1 MCVVLFCRH
10 ERVAKKHQGWF
21 TSCAQ
26 SASQSAPTGLLL
38 FFEKEVG
45 QVYSQRQ
52 CQTICPALLT
62 VSDLKLLHLK
72 NELHCCLFT
81 VRSVSSSRF
90 TVFCA
95 HGIFVWVFPEMA
107 YTKFMTTCMLHFLES
122 CPRIIPAN
130 PTTNHTHDFEA
141 MFWNIRFL
149 NWIRKSWWSS
159 PVAVKSRI
167 QFLCQTMS
175 PEWLCTQNVLFL
187 KVFDTALFFHFS
199 RNSCTPKSY
208 PESYPIHTLNH
219 T

>member
-1 MCVVLFCRH
+1 MCVVLFRRH
-10 ERVAKKHQGWF
+10 DVVAKKHQGWF

-38 FFEKEVG
+38 FSEKEVG

-95 HGIFVWVFPEMA
+95 HGIFCVSVSRNGVYKIYDHMHVAF
-107 YTKFMTTCMLHFLES
+107 
-122 CPRIIPAN
+122 PRIMP
-130 PTTNHTHDFEA
+130 PNHTRE
-141 MFWNIRFL
+141 
-149 NWIRKSWWSS
+149 
-159 PVAVKSRI
+159 
-167 QFLCQTMS
+167 
-175 PEWLCTQNVLFL
+175 
-187 KVFDTALFFHFS
+187 
-199 RNSCTPKSY
+199 SY
-208 PESYPIHTLNH
+208 YESYP
-219 T
+219 